1 MNDSELASLQ
11 MFLMLLTE
19 RVTVLEQLV
28 IDNSQ
33 PSAADAIKKARAY
46 SQQNGVTQGAVTN
59 NGFVSLNKA
68 GAMGE
73 PQRTGVIGPDSNAQT
88 IMSYKKFIEGLLE
101 IEVHGL
107 HVTEEVRNAARK
119 VLGR

>member
-1 MNDSELASLQ
+1 MNNSELASMQ
-11 MFLMLLTE
+11 MSLMLLTK
-19 RVTVLEQLV
+19 RVDVLE
-28 IDNSQ
+28 
-33 PSAADAIKKARAY
+33 AKAPKTFQETARIY
-46 SQQNGVTQGAVTN
+46 GNGPQ

-73 PQRTGVIGPDSNAQT
+73 PQKTGVIGPDSNAQT

-107 HVTEEVRNAARK
+107 HVTEEVRHAARK